1 MSSTDRYTV
10 LRWLDRLG
18 SLGLWWRSGLCRSAA
33 MGATVVGVL
42 MLGVGSAA
50 AMPRTVRVNV
60 SSGGVQANGDGSFG
74 GGPGISAPGGLVV
87 FVSSASNLVPGDTN
101 SQRDVFVRNVA
112 AGTTQLVSVST
123 SGAHGNGDS
132 TLPAISPDGRYVAF
146 SSDSSNL
153 APNSGCSPGQLPQC
167 LFIRDLVKHTTRIV
181 KNAPNPDPL
190 AFSLHGRYLTFAPYA
205 GPLYRL
211 DLTTGKRVRVSCCT
225 RAPDYKE
232 ALTFGGMSSNG
243 NLVAFGINTPSG
255 SDQVYIRNVRRK
267 TTSLVSRTAAG
278 IPGNGMSTAAA
289 ISPDGQYVM
298 FTSAATNL
306 VPLDT
311 NHQPDVF
318 VRNRETNT
326 IRRVSIGTH
335 GQADN
340 QSIGIGISM
349 GGRYSVFESTASN
362 LVDGDTNHHLD
373 IFVRDRATHRTTR
386 VDLSTAGK
394 QANSGVT
401 GPAATNYG
409 ARWITFLSNSTNLVP
424 ADTNHLEDV
433 YLQGPRY

>member
-1 MSSTDRYTV
+1 MAA
-10 LRWLDRLG
+10 
-18 SLGLWWRSGLCRSAA
+18 LWFCW
-33 MGATVVGVL
+33 
-42 MLGVGSAA
+42 GVGDHVVVVMGFAIVGGASAA

-60 SSGGVQANGDGSFG
+60 SSGGVQANGGGSFGG
-74 GGPGISAPGGLVV
+74 GGPGISAGGGLVV

-101 SQRDVFVRNVA
+101 NQRDVFVRNVA
-112 AGTTQLVSVST
+112 SGRTELVSVST
-123 SGAHGNGDS
+123 SGTHGNGDS

-167 LFIRDLVKHTTRIV
+167 LFIRDRVKHTTRVV

-232 ALTFGGMSSNG
+232 ALSFGGMSING
-243 NLVAFGINTPSG
+243 NLIAFGINTPSG
-255 SDQVYIRNVRRK
+255 STQVYVRNVRRK

-278 IPGNGMSTAAA
+278 LPGNGMSTAGA
-289 ISPDGQYVM
+289 ISPDGRYVM

-306 VPLDT
+306 VPADT
-311 NHQPDVF
+311 NDQLDVF
-318 VRNRETNT
+318 VRNRKTNT
-326 IRRVSIGTH
+326 IRRVSIGSH
-335 GQADN
+335 GQAN
-340 QSIGIGISM
+340 NESTAIGISE
-349 GGRYSVFESTASN
+349 GGRYSVFESTATN
-362 LVDGDTNHHLD
+362 LVSGDTNHHLD

-386 VDLSTAGK
+386 VDISTAGK
-394 QANSGVT
+394 QANRGVT

-409 ARWITFLSNSTNLVP
+409 ARWITFVSTSTNLVRT
-424 ADTNHLEDV
+424 DTNRLEDI
-433 YLQGPRY
+433 YLRGPLY

>member
-10 LRWLDRLG
+10 LRWMNRLG
-18 SLGLWWRSGLCRSAA
+18 SSGFRWRSGVCRSTA

-60 SSGGVQANGDGSFG
+60 SSGGVQANGGGSTGG
-74 GGPGISAPGGLVV
+74 GGPGISADGRLVV

-132 TLPAISPDGRYVAF
+132 TLGAISPDGRYVAF

-167 LFIRDLVKHTTRIV
+167 LFIRDRVKHTTRVV

-211 DLTTGKRVRVSCCT
+211 DLATGKRVRVSCCT
-225 RAPDYKE
+225 RGADYKE

-255 SDQVYIRNVRRK
+255 STQVYMRNVRRK

-278 IPGNGMSTAAA
+278 GPGNGMSTAAA

-306 VPLDT
+306 VPSDT
-311 NHQPDVF
+311 NHQLDVF
-318 VRNRETNT
+318 VRNRKTNT

-335 GQADN
+335 GQANN

-362 LVDGDTNHHLD
+362 LVAGDTNHHLD
-373 IFVRDRATHRTTR
+373 IFVHDRATHRTTR

-394 QANSGVT
+394 QANRGVT

-409 ARWITFLSNSTNLVP
+409 ARWITFVSTSTNLVRP
-424 ADTNHLEDV
+424 DTNLEDV
-433 YLQGPRY
+433 YLRGPRY